1 MTKSEVDDHPFLGE
15 EFLIWLWWRAETQG
29 GLYAVNETERVG
41 IALEKV
47 LEFYD
52 EATGVKVVVRGD
64 APTRAPEAR
73 EALSRGMRLARAGL
87 IVTVDD
93 ENVSVVL
100 DGPTFDLKSIKGP
113 KPEGDSPEDRD
124 ASALSILFGLT
135 EAIDR
140 VYKMYLAERT
150 ADNFMRD
157 TAPELLTWAKEATS
171 GRERLATIRSNPRE
185 LAANDAP
192 GANSEASHDSDD
204 LDDDDDPEDSGESE
218 GSEDSET
225 EMAASAGE

>member
-15 EFLIWLWWRAETQG
+15 EFLVWLWWRAETQG
-29 GLYAVNETERVG
+29 GLYAVNDTERIGV
-41 IALEKV
+41 ALEKV

-87 IVTVDD
+87 IITVND

-100 DGPTFDLKSIKGP
+100 DGPTFDLRSIKGP

-140 VYKMYLAERT
+140 VYKMYLTERT
-150 ADNFMRD
+150 APDFMKRI
-157 TAPELLTWAKEATS
+157 APDLLKWARAATS
-171 GRERLATIRSNPRE
+171 GRDRLASIRSDPRGE
-185 LAANDAP
+185 RGAKSIGSAAA
-192 GANSEASHDSDD
+192 
-204 LDDDDDPEDSGESE
+204 
-218 GSEDSET
+218 
-225 EMAASAGE
+225 EMANAAGE